1 VANYKCGKN
10 QTQAKQLV
18 AAKVW
23 LGKLWLETKQALI
36 FSYPPRSLFFIVR
49 CKRIGVKINS
59 ALLFIIK

>member
-23 LGKLWLETKQALI
+23 LGKLWLGTKHAL
-36 FSYPPRSLFFIVR
+36 
-49 CKRIGVKINS
+49 NS
-59 ALLFIIK
+59 KDKNYNDLV

>member
-23 LGKLWLETKQALI
+23 LGKLWLETKHALT
-36 FSYPPRSLFFIVR
+36 FQHDELGA
-49 CKRIGVKINS
+49 K
-59 ALLFIIK
+59 